1 MKSIIVN
8 SKSIQ
13 HWEESC
19 NQYLSLLDRGTVF
32 SDGELPTY
40 AIDRKTCLQ
49 DFNAAICMSSF
60 ASLSPLL
67 SLQNSAYNQKISTE
81 ELQNS
86 VEFSSQIPDICLFD
100 RFYMEIIT
108 GAYQIIDENSA
119 NLDLNKKLADAKIA
133 SREFDEKL
141 PIFSTQRREKVYSGI
156 VFLIPRF
163 NEKQSDD
170 QLEQWLQSQLSATH
184 FMLAGYYFAPKSYQ
198 WLYKEKYYPGV
209 LLIQDADIQAPL
221 QSFNIKNFAT
231 DDIV

>member
-8 SKSIQ
+8 SKTIQ

-49 DFNAAICMSSF
+49 DFNAAMCMSSF

-67 SLQNSAYNQKISTE
+67 SLQNSAYNQNKNIE
-81 ELQNS
+81 ELKEDINLKTQ
-86 VEFSSQIPDICLFD
+86 VPDICLFD

-108 GAYQIIDENSA
+108 GAYIVVDENSGKF
-119 NLDLNKKLADAKIA
+119 DLNAKLADTKKA
-133 SREFDEKL
+133 SFEFDKKL
-141 PIFSTQRREKVYSGI
+141 DIFSTPRREKVFSGI

-163 NEKQSDD
+163 SEKQSDSD
-170 QLEQWLQSQLSATH
+170 LEKWLENQLSATD
-184 FMLAGYYFAPKSYQ
+184 FMMAGYYFAPKSYQ
-198 WLYKEKYYPGV
+198 WLYKNKYYPGV
-209 LLIQDADIQAPL
+209 LILQDADIKTPL
-221 QSFNIKNFAT
+221 ESFNIKNFAT